1 MANNTYTLISTL
13 SDGTQL
19 NGDSGTTE
27 SLGQWLSSQT
37 RPNVVLS
44 DNGRYVA
51 FNSSASNVP
60 GDSDFGV
67 DVYLKDTVTGSL
79 SLVSVS
85 QSGSNSASHSAVQAV
100 SSDGNWVLFL
110 SGANDLGSFGPSP
123 VVNASVYLK
132 NMTTGEV
139 FDMVPEK
146 TPMVANSG
154 GNDADMS
161 SDARFVV
168 FVSKESNVTGE
179 SISGTQ
185 AYLVDRQA
193 GTTTMVSKDSNG
205 QQLSYSSWSD
215 PHVSNDGRYVIFQTK
230 TAASALDLQTSNDI
244 YVKDTQTGE
253 LRLVSVGLN
262 GKAAGGEN
270 AQISG
275 NGRYVTFISAGQF
288 TDPALGTDPI
298 TNQPVKGVYR
308 ADLQTG
314 AIALVSIKADGT
326 LPNRSSYSAT
336 ISDDGR
342 YVLFKTDATSLDG
355 VPGLTWQ
362 GSYPNYT
369 GGEPGVWLK
378 DMVTGSL
385 TPIDANGSMG
395 PMSSMIAASLT
406 LSGDGTTVVF
416 GQDGTTG
423 SMPPLVPASADTNGK
438 DDVFLTTTGVKQ
450 AVPGL
455 TVSGT
460 PGADNLSGSANDDTI
475 TGLDGNDRL
484 NGLGGSD
491 MIDGGAGTD
500 TLVIDTPLAQITDY
514 TFSGNR
520 LTSFSTESGT
530 TVLSGIERVQLPDG
544 LFAFDTEAPTDHTPG
559 GHVWQAAALYHA
571 AFGVMP
577 TTAELSQWTREADQS
592 DSMGALASTMIGHYV
607 PSGIGNADLVGHLYF
622 MLTGQVAP
630 PEALNQYAAM
640 IGPGQT
646 FATQGDLFAWAASL
660 SLNTDHLVDF
670 TGSVQWLDATFF
682 E

>member
-13 SDGTQL
+13 SDGSQL
-19 NGDSGTTE
+19 NDDSGTTE
-27 SLGQWLSSQT
+27 SLGQWLSNQT
-37 RPNVVLS
+37 RPNVALS
-44 DNGRYVA
+44 DDGRYVA
-51 FNSSASNVP
+51 FNSSATNVP

-85 QSGSNSASHSAVQAV
+85 KSGSNASSHSAVQAV

-110 SGANDLGSFGPSP
+110 SGANDLGDFGPSP
-123 VVNASVYLK
+123 VLNASVYLK
-132 NMTTGEV
+132 NMSTGEV

-168 FVSKESNVTGE
+168 FVSSESNVTGE
-179 SISGTQ
+179 TISGTQ

-193 GTTTMVSKDSNG
+193 GTTTMVSKDSSG
-205 QQLSYSSWSD
+205 KQLSYSYWSD

-230 TAASALDLQTSNDI
+230 TAASTLDLQTSNDI

-275 NGRYVTFISAGQF
+275 NGRYVTFVSTGQF
-288 TDPALGTDPI
+288 TDPAPGIDPI
-298 TNQPVKGVYR
+298 NNQPIKAIYR

-314 AIALVSIKADGT
+314 DIVMVSIRADGT
-326 LPNRSSYSAT
+326 LPNRSSYSVT

-342 YVLFKTDATSLDG
+342 YVLFKTDANSLDG
-355 VPGLTWQ
+355 VPGLNWQ
-362 GSYPNYT
+362 GNYPNYT
-369 GGEPGVWLK
+369 GADPGVWLK
-378 DMVTGSL
+378 DMVTGNL
-385 TPIDANGSMG
+385 TPIDDNGNMG
-395 PMSSMIAASLT
+395 PLSSMIAASLT
-406 LSGDGTTVVF
+406 LSGDGTTVAF

-423 SMPPLVPASADTNGK
+423 AMPPLVPANADTNGK
-438 DDVFLTTTGVKQ
+438 DDVFLTKTGIKL

-460 PGADNLSGSANDDTI
+460 SGADNLSGSANDDTI
-475 TGLDGNDRL
+475 TGLAGNDRL

-491 MIDGGAGTD
+491 VIDGGAGTD

-520 LTSFSTESGT
+520 LTSVTTESGT

-544 LFAFDTEAPTDHTPG
+544 LFAFDTEAPTDSTPG

-577 TTAELSQWTREADQS
+577 TTDELSQWTHGADQS
-592 DSMGALASTMIGHYV
+592 ASMGALASTMIEHYV

-622 MLTGQVAP
+622 MLTDQVAP

-660 SLNTDHLVDF
+660 SLNTDHLLDF
-670 TGSVQWLDATFF
+670 TGSVQWLNPAYF